1 MRILLMNYESTIEN
15 WWKTHQQIFL
25 IFNWI
30 FLVLVKKFVE
40 NFVLGIGTI
49 FFN

>member
-1 MRILLMNYESTIEN
+1 MN
-15 WWKTHQQIFL
+15 QQLKIGERHINRFFL

-49 FFN
+49 FLNGTL